1 MWNFNQCG
9 LFLPLT
15 DFLLE
20 QFFGARSEEK
30 TEKVFQS
37 SFFGGNFRFSNYRKF
52 AKIYFYRKR
61 GEWEM
66 ADIAIGRG
74 SSEFKKG
81 IQAGISI
88 GIGYFPIALTFGL
101 LAKTSG
107 LSIYETVLMSLI
119 VFAGAS
125 QYISLSLIAYG
136 TGIFEI
142 ILTTFIVNIRHFL
155 MSATLNEKSEEDH
168 LINKLFY
175 SFGITDE
182 TFSVAATREE
192 KVSSGFMLGLNS
204 VAYASWV
211 VCSGIGHLIGASL
224 PQTLQESM
232 GVALYAMF
240 IGLLV
245 PSMKKSAKV
254 IFLAVLGAIFNSI
267 FTIGHIMAQGWAIVT
282 ATLLS
287 AIIIEIVEV
296 MKTRHG
302 GGRIEE

>member
-1 MWNFNQCG
+1 VQG
-9 LFLPLT
+9 GIKLT
-15 DFLLE
+15 DLSIS
-20 QFFGARSEEK
+20 RD
-30 TEKVFQS
+30 T
-37 SFFGGNFRFSNYRKF
+37 
-52 AKIYFYRKR
+52 
-61 GEWEM
+61 
-66 ADIAIGRG
+66 
-74 SSEFKKG
+74 SEFKKG

-107 LSIYETVLMSLI
+107 LSIYETVFMSLI

-155 MSATLNEKSEEDH
+155 MSTSLNEKVEEDH
-168 LINKLFY
+168 LFNKLIY

-182 TFSVAATREE
+182 TFSMVATKEGTASTGFLFGVIS
-192 KVSSGFMLGLNS
+192 VSYS
-204 VAYASWV
+204 SWV
-211 VCSGIGHLIGASL
+211 VFSGLGHLIGANL
-224 PQTLQESM
+224 PKTLQESM

-254 IFLAVLGAIFNSI
+254 VFLAVLGAIFNTI
-267 FTIGHIMAQGWAIVT
+267 FTMGNLMAQGWAIVM

-287 AIIIEIVEV
+287 AIIIETVEIIKMRNRSV
-296 MKTRHG
+296 RH
-302 GGRIEE
+302 ED